1 MIQDQLRALL
11 KEKGWT
17 QKELSERLGRPLKT
31 VESWF
36 AYKQYR
42 RPCVKDLERI
52 AEMAGK
58 KIVFVDE
65 NN

>member
-17 QKELSERLGRPLKT
+17 QKELAELLGRPLKT

-36 AYKQYR
+36 SKTQYR
-42 RPCVKDLERI
+42 RPWGKDLERI
-52 AEMAGK
+52 AELAGK

-65 NN
+65 K